1 MEHVAVWVI
10 LNIGSVAADALENV
24 CSWVAVDDD
33 IKQRRSGCQA
43 HDTVLGSTA
52 EIQAGDNNE
61 DLGNKINVN
70 ANKAYQTEIVGHL

>member
-10 LNIGSVAADALENV
+10 LNIGSVAADALVNV
-24 CSWVAVDDD
+24 CSRVAVDDD
-33 IKQRRSGCQA
+33 VKQRRCGSQT
-43 HDTVLGSTA
+43 HDAILGGA
-52 EIQAGDNNE
+52 AKVQAGYNHE